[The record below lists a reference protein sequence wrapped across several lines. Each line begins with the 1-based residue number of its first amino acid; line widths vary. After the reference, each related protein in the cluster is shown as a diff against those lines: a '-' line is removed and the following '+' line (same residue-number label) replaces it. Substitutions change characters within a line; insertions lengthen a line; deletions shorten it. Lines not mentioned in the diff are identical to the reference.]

1 MNSLRSYRWLRCWAC
16 SSRSPRQ
23 DAGSRDKEEVMPT
36 PALRMLW
43 RVLAV
48 VGAAFLVIS
57 GLFGNWGAGAES
69 PTWQRWPIVLVGV
82 LMIVG
87 VLVRNRAP
95 VLALSLVAV
104 GAIVVALK
112 WWVMGWLVAA
122 LLIAITVVE
131 LATRGQSIAR
141 T

>member
-1 MNSLRSYRWLRCWAC
+1 
-16 SSRSPRQ
+16 
-23 DAGSRDKEEVMPT
+23 
-36 PALRMLW
+36 MLW
-43 RVLAV
+43 TVLAV
-48 VGAAFLVIS
+48 VGAAFLVIY

-69 PTWQRWPIVLVGV
+69 PTWQRWSIVLIGA

-87 VLVRNRAP
+87 VLLRNRVP

-112 WWVMGWLVAA
+112 WWLIGWLVAA

-131 LATRGQSIAR
+131 LATRGRGVAR

>member
-1 MNSLRSYRWLRCWAC
+1 
-16 SSRSPRQ
+16 
-23 DAGSRDKEEVMPT
+23 MPT

-43 RVLAV
+43 TVLAV
-48 VGAAFLVIS
+48 VGAAFLVIY

-69 PTWQRWPIVLVGV
+69 PTWQRWSIVLIGA

-87 VLVRNRAP
+87 VLLRNRVP

-112 WWVMGWLVAA
+112 WWLIGWLVAA

-131 LATRGQSIAR
+131 LATRGRGVAR

>member
-1 MNSLRSYRWLRCWAC
+1 
-16 SSRSPRQ
+16 
-23 DAGSRDKEEVMPT
+23 
-36 PALRMLW
+36 MLW
-43 RVLAV
+43 TVLAV
-48 VGAAFLVIS
+48 VGAAFLVIY
-57 GLFGNWGAGAES
+57 GLFGNWGAGAKS
-69 PTWQRWPIVLVGV
+69 PTWQRWSIVLIGA

-87 VLVRNRAP
+87 VLLRNRVP

-112 WWVMGWLVAA
+112 WWLIGWLVAA

-131 LATRGQSIAR
+131 LATRGRGVAR